1 MIAPILAALL
11 IAAPEGSRVNR
22 LPPVDRCASDASF
35 VAFREAMRAAIA
47 RRDSAALLAMV
58 STDIAFGFGEEP
70 GREGFVR
77 HWALEQPATSGL
89 WRQLEAALALGCDR
103 DQNGALWAPSMSL
116 PDPDA
121 PDDASY
127 EGNVLALPGG
137 LLRAEAS
144 DSGEVIARL
153 NWDVMML
160 TREDDPESRWA
171 HVGIADNRQGY
182 VLRSQIRSF
191 TDYRAIFER
200 RGGRWLMT
208 AFIIG
213 D

>member
-1 MIAPILAALL
+1 MIAPILAILL
-11 IAAPEGSRVNR
+11 IAAPEGARVNR

-35 VAFREAMRAAIA
+35 AAFRDRLRGAIT
-47 RRDSAALLAMV
+47 RRDSAALLELV
-58 STDIAFGFGEEP
+58 STDMVYGFGDEP
-70 GREGFVR
+70 GREGFAR
-77 HWALEQPATSGL
+77 HWALDRPVESGL
-89 WRQLEAALALGCDR
+89 WRQLAAALALGCDR
-103 DQNGALWAPSMSL
+103 DENGALWSPSMSL

-127 EGNVLALPGG
+127 EGNVLALPGAV
-137 LLRAEAS
+137 LRAEPS
-144 DSGEVIARL
+144 ERGEIIARL
-153 NWDVMML
+153 SWDVMML

-208 AFIIG
+208 AFVIG